1 VVAMAREGKSGRGS
15 LVLGEGDCG
24 EALGVL
30 K

>member
-1 VVAMAREGKSGRGS
+1 MAREGKSGCGS